1 MNEALLY
8 LLGCG
13 LVLAGLWALQRLVDR
28 AVRRKDAHDEAK
40 RLADLE
46 IEKWGQSGKE
56 TG

>member
-28 AVRRKDAHDEAK
+28 AVRRKNAHDEAK